1 MAENSSID
9 NAMDISDATRQPHL
23 LQHNLQTTAVGQQGS
38 TNVGTVNNNNNNN
51 NNNNREQILTSLL
64 EVELR
69 EAASDYLTRTRRS
82 YPIHYVFDI
91 VYVVLWCF
99 KCTFSNIK
107 IEKSIR
113 TLSFSPAWLQRRMHW
128 PSLYSQSTEP
138 AILDSDLTKS
148 GPLESI
154 QNITQ

>member
-1 MAENSSID
+1 MSSSHHRSSSTRPSRRIQ
-9 NAMDISDATRQPHL
+9 IVGHLPATRSTSAPHRQFIIIVTNNSELLQHTRTFQPR

-82 YPIHYVFDI
+82 YPIHYVFD
-91 VYVVLWCF
+91 
-99 KCTFSNIK
+99 
-107 IEKSIR
+107 
-113 TLSFSPAWLQRRMHW
+113 M
-128 PSLYSQSTEP
+128 
-138 AILDSDLTKS
+138 SDV
-148 GPLESI
+148 EI
-154 QNITQ
+154 